1 MKKPATSKL
10 FTIIAFAV
18 AIVLGYSQKDSE
30 LVNGLLSGGRGS
42 DQVFADAYKNS
53 TSDIQLEGSG
63 TVAVVL
69 ADDLQGSR
77 HQRFIVELASG
88 QTIMIAHNIDLAP
101 KITSLA
107 KGDNVSFYGEYEW
120 NERGGV
126 LHWTHTDPRG
136 SHPDGWIKHEGR
148 VYQ

>member
-10 FTIIAFAV
+10 LTIIALAV
-18 AIVLGYSQKDSE
+18 AVVLGYSQKDSD
-30 LVNGLLSGGRGS
+30 LINGFIPSGPNS
-42 DQVFADAYKNS
+42 DQAFADAYQNW

-63 TVAVVL
+63 TVVAVL
-69 ADDLQGSR
+69 PDDLQGSR

-101 KITSLA
+101 KITSLT

-120 NERGGV
+120 NDRGGV
-126 LHWTHTDPRG
+126 IHWTHDDPRG
-136 SHPDGWIKHEGR
+136 SHPDGWIKHAGR
-148 VYQ
+148 IYQ